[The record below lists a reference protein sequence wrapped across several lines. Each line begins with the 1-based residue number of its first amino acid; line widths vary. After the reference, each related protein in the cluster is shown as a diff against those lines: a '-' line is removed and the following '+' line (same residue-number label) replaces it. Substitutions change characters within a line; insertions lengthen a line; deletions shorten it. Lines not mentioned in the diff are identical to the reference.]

1 MFGAVLVWL
10 ILGPFA
16 IFAPLGYIDPWYY
29 PGYFRDFSYLLLH
42 RGFTY
47 YVSRLPWIVPGRI
60 AFSILNPELASLLL
74 CACIVTVSAFCLYS
88 MVRWYYG
95 RTPAI
100 LAALALITN
109 AYFMGAAGWPY
120 PDGAAIAYAMVAL
133 ALNLRPQGSRGWNG
147 FWAAAALTLSAC
159 TNLAAGPMIASV
171 LVVPIWRWRHSRK
184 ELLRQALCAVA
195 GVAITT
201 LVLSVVSKRMLG
213 DARVFQPQFD
223 MMMYTVRHPGYLS
236 GRYGSGPGFLLSSV
250 RVFMPVFLLALGPA
264 LLTLGRK
271 LSPIARPAYLALLTC
286 FSLYMFQELAL
297 GRPSLRVHYVS
308 SYIMVVVAGFAGVVV
323 GELWNSV
330 KTSRMSETA
339 AALSLGAVAVVVPY
353 LCQLWGPMANYPGFV
368 WGLLAAIGLAAIVL
382 AILVRR
388 LQSPVQY
395 VALALVL
402 LGISISPAMDLQI
415 TWGIDQESLHG
426 TNLSGRSRATGF
438 QCLTKLQDYIKS
450 NLKMEQDVAFWW
462 DGDEPLTNLYASTA
476 SIFVSKYL
484 DLTKEMQANSG
495 RLYPG
500 NTTVVHLTEYPEL
513 LAERRRILNA
523 RGLDVTNERRVGM
536 SYAGQQFIVVMQDLT
551 ELKGLP

>member
-1 MFGAVLVWL
+1 
-10 ILGPFA
+10 
-16 IFAPLGYIDPWYY
+16 
-29 PGYFRDFSYLLLH
+29 
-42 RGFTY
+42 
-47 YVSRLPWIVPGRI
+47 
-60 AFSILNPELASLLL
+60 
-74 CACIVTVSAFCLYS
+74 
-88 MVRWYYG
+88 
-95 RTPAI
+95 
-100 LAALALITN
+100 
-109 AYFMGAAGWPY
+109 
-120 PDGAAIAYAMVAL
+120 
-133 ALNLRPQGSRGWNG
+133 
-147 FWAAAALTLSAC
+147 
-159 TNLAAGPMIASV
+159 
-171 LVVPIWRWRHSRK
+171 
-184 ELLRQALCAVA
+184 
-195 GVAITT
+195 
-201 LVLSVVSKRMLG
+201 
-213 DARVFQPQFD
+213 
-223 MMMYTVRHPGYLS
+223 
-236 GRYGSGPGFLLSSV
+236 
-250 RVFMPVFLLALGPA
+250 
-264 LLTLGRK
+264 
-271 LSPIARPAYLALLTC
+271 
-286 FSLYMFQELAL
+286 
-297 GRPSLRVHYVS
+297 
-308 SYIMVVVAGFAGVVV
+308 
-323 GELWNSV
+323 
-330 KTSRMSETA
+330 
-339 AALSLGAVAVVVPY
+339 
-353 LCQLWGPMANYPGFV
+353 MANYPGFV